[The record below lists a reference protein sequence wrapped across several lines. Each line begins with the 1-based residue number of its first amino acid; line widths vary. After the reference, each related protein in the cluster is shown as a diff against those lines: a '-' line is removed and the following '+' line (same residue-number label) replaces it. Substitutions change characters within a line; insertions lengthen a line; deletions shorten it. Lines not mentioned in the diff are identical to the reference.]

1 MFQETISFVSDGLK
15 LAGVVTGPDDLK
27 PGERRPGV
35 IIMHGFGGHK
45 DGPQQRWS
53 SKQFAEWGYVCLRF
67 DFRGCGESEGAKGL
81 VKPDIQIADALNAI
95 PVMLARADV
104 DPDRL
109 MYLGTSY
116 GASVAVCA
124 AARDPRIKAVIA
136 QGGWGIGENMFRYL
150 HNTPEKWARYTKML
164 EDSQRH
170 FAATGTWPRAHR
182 YDIVP
187 IPEHLRGNIDGP
199 SAFDF
204 SVETAVE
211 FRAFNPETEVARV
224 APRPLMLIHAAED
237 LVVPAEGSSELF
249 RKAGKNAELFQLSGV
264 DHFMFGEG
272 ETRVHHIVQDW
283 LERYFPV

>member
-1 MFQETISFVSDGLK
+1 MFEEKISFASDGLK
-15 LAGVVTGPDDLK
+15 LAAIITGPDNLK
-27 PGERRPGV
+27 PGERRPGI

-45 DGPQQRWS
+45 NGPQQRWS
-53 SKQFAEWGYVCLRF
+53 SKQLAEWGYVCLRF
-67 DFRGCGESEGAKGL
+67 DFRGCGESEGEKGL

-109 MYLGTSY
+109 MYVGTSY
-116 GASVAVCA
+116 GASVAISA
-124 AARDPRIKAVIA
+124 AARDARIKAVIA

-150 HNTPEKWARYTKML
+150 HNTPEKWAKYERML
-164 EDSQRH
+164 EDGKAA

-187 IPEHLRGNIDGP
+187 IPERLRANIDGP

-204 SVETAVE
+204 SVETAVA
-211 FRAFNPETEVARV
+211 FRAYNPWDDVAKV
-224 APRPLMLIHAAED
+224 GPRPLMLIHAAD
-237 LVVPAEGSSELF
+237 DAVVPAEGSAELF
-249 RKAGKNAELFQLSGV
+249 RKAGKNAELFLLAGV

>member
-15 LAGVVTGPDDLK
+15 LAGVVTGPDNLK

-45 DGPQQRWS
+45 NGPQQRWS
-53 SKQFAEWGYVCLRF
+53 SKQLAEWGYVCLRF

-95 PVMLARADV
+95 AVMLARADV
-104 DPDRL
+104 DPGRL
-109 MYLGTSY
+109 MYVGTSY

-150 HNTPEKWARYTKML
+150 HNTPEKWAKYTKMI
-164 EDSQRH
+164 EDGKKQ

-187 IPEHLRGNIDGP
+187 IPDHLRANIDGP

-204 SVETAVE
+204 SVETAAE
-211 FRAFNPETEVARV
+211 FRAYNPQDEVAKV
-224 APRPLMLIHAAED
+224 SPRPLMLIHAAED
-237 LVVPAEGSSELF
+237 LVVPAEGSAELF
-249 RKAGKNAELFQLSGV
+249 RKAGKNAELFLLAGV

>member
-15 LAGVVTGPDDLK
+15 LSGVVTGPDNLK

-45 DGPQQRWS
+45 NGPQQRWS
-53 SKQFAEWGYVCLRF
+53 SKQLADWGYVCLRF

-95 PVMLARADV
+95 PVILARKDV
-104 DPDRL
+104 DPERL
-109 MYLGTSY
+109 LYVGTSY
-116 GASVAVCA
+116 GASVAISA
-124 AARDPRIKAVIA
+124 AARDQRIKAVIA

-150 HNTPEKWARYTKML
+150 HNTPEKWAKYTKMI
-164 EDSQRH
+164 EDGKRA
-170 FAATGTWPRAHR
+170 FADTGTWPRAHR

-187 IPEHLRGNIDGP
+187 IPDHLRANIDGP

-204 SVETAVE
+204 SVETAAE
-211 FRAFNPETEVARV
+211 FRVYNPHDDVAKV
-224 APRPLMLIHAAED
+224 SPRPLMLIHAAED
-237 LVVPAEGSSELF
+237 LVVPAEGSAELF
-249 RKAGKNAELFQLSGV
+249 RNAGKNAELFLLAGV